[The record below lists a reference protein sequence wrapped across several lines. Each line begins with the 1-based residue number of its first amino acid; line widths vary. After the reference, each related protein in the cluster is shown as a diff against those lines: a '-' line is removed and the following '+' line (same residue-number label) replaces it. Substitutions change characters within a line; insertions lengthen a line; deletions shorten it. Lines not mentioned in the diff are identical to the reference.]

1 MNSVHVVLCTYNGE
15 RFLKEMLQS
24 IACQTVPSKSV
35 TILDDASSDNTCSIV
50 ESFAEVLPL
59 HFYKNTSNTGHRAAF
74 SRALE
79 YASQFVE
86 PGDYIALA
94 DQDDIWEPNKNELL
108 LKGICESALAFGDAQ
123 IIDGEGKKTADSW
136 RALAHISKDTN
147 INRQVAGIN
156 NVTGMISLFKA
167 ELLQDILPIPEG
179 VTVHDRWIAMMAV
192 KNGGIKAIDQVVAK
206 YRIHGNNA
214 VGGVATPCM
223 SKTLATAI
231 SWNETILDNASR
243 LKLTDAEISF
253 AKKHLAWT
261 KRKMNCATA
270 LRDLPWVIANRDN
283 LFLKTSP
290 ATRLKQV
297 LFSAFGLP
305 LAKKLFGKS

>member
-24 IACQTVPSKSV
+24 IACQTVPAKSV

-50 ESFAEVLPL
+50 ESFENILPL
-59 HFYKNTSNTGHRAAF
+59 HFYKNQANTGHRAAF
-74 SRALE
+74 SKALD

-94 DQDDIWEPNKNELL
+94 DQDDIWEPQKNELL
-108 LKGICESALAFGDAQ
+108 LKGIGNNALAFGDAQ
-123 IIDGEGKKTADSW
+123 IIDGEGNKTADSW
-136 RALAHISKDTN
+136 RVLSHISKDTN

-156 NVTGMISLFKA
+156 NVTGMLSLFKV
-167 ELLQDILPIPEG
+167 ELLREILPIPEG
-179 VTVHDRWIAMMAV
+179 VTVHDRWIAMIAL
-192 KNGGIKAIDQVVAK
+192 KNGGIKTIDEIVAK

-231 SWNETILDNASR
+231 SWNETILENTER
-243 LKLTDAEISF
+243 LKMDKAEIAF
-253 AKKHLAWT
+253 AQKHLAWT
-261 KRKMNCATA
+261 RCKLNCATA
-270 LRDLPWVIANRDN
+270 LRYVPWVIAHRND
-283 LFLKTSP
+283 LFLKTSTL
-290 ATRLKQV
+290 TRLKQV
-297 LFSAFGLP
+297 FFSAFGLS
-305 LAKKLFGKS
+305 LAKKIFRKS